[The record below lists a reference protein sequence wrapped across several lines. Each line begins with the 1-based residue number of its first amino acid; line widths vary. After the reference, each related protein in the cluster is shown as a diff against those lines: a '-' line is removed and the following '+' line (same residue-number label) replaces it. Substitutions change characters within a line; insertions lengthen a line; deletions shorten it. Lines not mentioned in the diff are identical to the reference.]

1 MHRKYFPQPLMHD
14 IKIYISFFLI
24 SYFHILIFN
33 RIILFQMN
41 YWKMFSLEIIERGRN
56 ESSREL
62 DGQKYVVC
70 DGR

>member
-1 MHRKYFPQPLMHD
+1 MHRKYFLQSLMHD

-41 YWKMFSLEIIERGRN
+41 YWKMFPLEIIERGRN

>member
-1 MHRKYFPQPLMHD
+1 
-14 IKIYISFFLI
+14 
-24 SYFHILIFN
+24 
-33 RIILFQMN
+33 MN
-41 YWKMFSLEIIERGRN
+41 YWKMFPFEIIERGRN